1 MKQRTIILV
10 THHVDLVL
18 PAASYLVHMSDGCI
32 EYQGTVDNLRERKL
46 LGSSTSTIDAQGEST
61 QKAFEHES
69 PMTVITS
76 CDDGIGTKLDRMAKK
91 PKKLVLD
98 EHREV
103 GDVKWSIY
111 KTYLKAT

>member
-1 MKQRTIILV
+1 MKHRTIILV

-18 PAASYLVHMSDGCI
+18 PAASYLVRMLDGCI

-61 QKAFEHES
+61 QKAFEQES

-76 CDDGIGTKLDRMAKK
+76 GDDGIDTELDRMAKK